1 MFFRN
6 LDGVSRTQIRKA
18 CESAVIVTIFSTASP
33 QLRFG
38 RATRGCRPANL
49 DRDIVDSSTRSLRG
63 SSWFRL
69 PTMARAARFRGFTL
83 VELMVVL
90 VILAMLSGVVTLS
103 IRGYL
108 LKSKQ
113 NVAKVEISK
122 MMQALDTFY
131 SNFDRYPT
139 NEEGL
144 AILAARTE
152 DFPEGILSFV
162 PKDPWKHTYEYR
174 SPGAV
179 EPYEIVCFGADHR
192 DGGEGGDRD
201 ITSMS
206 IGRGA
211 KAQ

>member
-1 MFFRN
+1 MSFRN
-6 LDGVSRTQIRKA
+6 LDGESCTGVRKA
-18 CESAVIVTIFSTASP
+18 CESVVIIAMRSTATP
-33 QLRFG
+33 RLRFG
-38 RATRGCRPANL
+38 RATRGCQPAKL
-49 DRDIVDSSTRSLRG
+49 DRDLVDSSIRSSRG

-69 PTMARAARFRGFTL
+69 PTIARAARFRGFTL

-122 MMQALDTFY
+122 LMQALDTFY

-144 AILAARTE
+144 AILAAKTE

-162 PKDPWKHTYEYR
+162 PKDPWKHAYEYR
-174 SPGAV
+174 SP
-179 EPYEIVCFGADHR
+179 
-192 DGGEGGDRD
+192 DRK
-201 ITSMS
+201 SVV
-206 IGRGA
+206 
-211 KAQ
+211 

>member
-1 MFFRN
+1 MCFRN
-6 LDGVSRTQIRKA
+6 PSARGLQVS
-18 CESAVIVTIFSTASP
+18 V
-33 QLRFG
+33 LRC
-38 RATRGCRPANL
+38 A
-49 DRDIVDSSTRSLRG
+49 
-63 SSWFRL
+63 
-69 PTMARAARFRGFTL
+69 FTL

-90 VILAMLSGVVTLS
+90 VILAMLSGVVTVS
-103 IRGYL
+103 VRGYL

-122 MMQALDTFY
+122 LMQALDTFY

-144 AILAARTE
+144 AILAAKTE
-152 DFPEGILSFV
+152 EFPEGILSFM
-162 PKDPWKHTYEYR
+162 PKDPWKHAYEYR
-174 SPGAV
+174 SPGAT
-179 EPYEIVCFGADHR
+179 EPYEVVCFGADHR

-206 IGRGA
+206 IGRSA

>member
-1 MFFRN
+1 MCFRN
-6 LDGVSRTQIRKA
+6 PNEVSCSLLHRAIETRKII
-18 CESAVIVTIFSTASP
+18 SILPTPT
-33 QLRFG
+33 LRF
-38 RATRGCRPANL
+38 RHATR
-49 DRDIVDSSTRSLRG
+49 DRD
-63 SSWFRL
+63 FAN
-69 PTMARAARFRGFTL
+69 ARARGFTL

-103 IRGYL
+103 VRGYL

-144 AILAARTE
+144 SILATKTD

-162 PKDPWKHTYEYR
+162 PKDPWKHAYEYR
-174 SPGAV
+174 SPGAT
-179 EPYEIVCFGADHR
+179 EPFEVVCFGADHR
-192 DGGEGGDRD
+192 DGGDGANRD

-206 IGRGA
+206 IGRGT
-211 KAQ
+211 KDQ

>member
-1 MFFRN
+1 MCFRN
-6 LDGVSRTQIRKA
+6 LKGVSWSEERKA
-18 CESAVIVTIFSTASP
+18 YESVVIITKRST
-33 QLRFG
+33 
-38 RATRGCRPANL
+38 
-49 DRDIVDSSTRSLRG
+49 
-63 SSWFRL
+63 
-69 PTMARAARFRGFTL
+69 PTARAARFRGFTL

-144 AILAARTE
+144 VILAARTE
-152 DFPEGILSFV
+152 EFPEGILSFV
-162 PKDPWKHTYEYR
+162 PKDPWKHAYEYR
-174 SPGAV
+174 SPGAT
-179 EPYEIVCFGADHR
+179 EPYEVVCFGADHR
-192 DGGEGGDRD
+192 DGGDGGDRD

>member
-1 MFFRN
+1 MCFRN
-6 LDGVSRTQIRKA
+6 LNGVSWSEERKA
-18 CESAVIVTIFSTASP
+18 YESVVIVTKRST
-33 QLRFG
+33 
-38 RATRGCRPANL
+38 
-49 DRDIVDSSTRSLRG
+49 
-63 SSWFRL
+63 
-69 PTMARAARFRGFTL
+69 PTARAARFRGFTL

-144 AILAARTE
+144 VILAARTE
-152 DFPEGILSFV
+152 EFPEGILSFV
-162 PKDPWKHTYEYR
+162 PKDPWKHAYEYR

-179 EPYEIVCFGADHR
+179 EPFEVVCFGADHR